1 MNIYVSNIPFTL
13 SEMEL
18 KNVFTRYG
26 EVLSVKIIKDKQTG
40 RSRGFGFVEM
50 ENEEEGL
57 EAVEK
62 LNGAELN
69 GRELK
74 VKQAYPREE
83 QDR

>member
-1 MNIYVSNIPFTL
+1 
-13 SEMEL
+13 
-18 KNVFTRYG
+18 
-26 EVLSVKIIKDKQTG
+26 
-40 RSRGFGFVEM
+40 M